1 MVFLEFSPA
10 QPAIFMAFLLS
21 RIWKFEH
28 FLVVISRHAFRVST
42 ATTTPIHIEIPK
54 CFLNAFSF
62 NFLLGKF
69 NFPSQSLRDIEL
81 NYWYFHLHD
90 DENLNARQWWRRC
103 RMSMAGDVSW
113 FCAHWKCSAVPAS
126 LIHSKNETCSHGIS
140 RHSIEDDRESDG
152 NFKYSEEY
160 RSFVRVCFRFFFHF
174 FCTFCS
180 HFLFLYLHTK
190 NVDGE
195 SKFSYV
201 FFSGRLKIFPLP
213 SCRYTH
219 SSSSL
224 CFMYE
229 NHFLF
234 GSKKRKLL
242 NLWKLI
248 FPLLSFLSS
257 PFISFFLTF
266 FKQHRAHAHAVEQ
279 LTRMFGA
286 SSHHTQRVQRIHP
299 VENHPSTTAHDHTRC
314 LSNNCTQESNNKSHG
329 LWPLQALE
337 WRR

>member
-42 ATTTPIHIEIPK
+42 ATTTPILIQIPK

-90 DENLNARQWWRRC
+90 DENLNARQWWRR
-103 RMSMAGDVSW
+103 MSMAGDVSW

-126 LIHSKNETCSHGIS
+126 LIHPKNETCSHGIN

-160 RSFVRVCFRFFFHF
+160 RSFVCASDSSSIFFAH
-174 FCTFCS
+174 S
-180 HFLFLYLHTK
+180 AHISLFAHK

-248 FPLLSFLSS
+248 FPLLSFLSL
-257 PFISFFLTF
+257 PFYLLLSHIFQTTTCTRSRSRT
-266 FKQHRAHAHAVEQ
+266 AHSNVRCFE
-279 LTRMFGA
+279 
-286 SSHHTQRVQRIHP
+286 SSYPT
-299 VENHPSTTAHDHTRC
+299 STTDPSSRKPSQYDRT
-314 LSNNCTQESNNKSHG
+314 
-329 LWPLQALE
+329 WPHE
-337 WRR
+337 MFVE